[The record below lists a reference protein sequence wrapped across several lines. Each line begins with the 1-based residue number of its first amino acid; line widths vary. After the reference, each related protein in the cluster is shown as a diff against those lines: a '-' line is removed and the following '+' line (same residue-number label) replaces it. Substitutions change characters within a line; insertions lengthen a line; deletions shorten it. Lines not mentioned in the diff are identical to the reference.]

1 MTELEILVRK
11 SSVLHEVDLY
21 MNECMYDS
29 VSQLTQEDL
38 DYLASELQIGTADLS
53 EMVKEFA

>member
-21 MNECMYDS
+21 MSECMYDS

-38 DYLASELQIGTADLS
+38 DYLASELQIGTAELS
-53 EMVKEFA
+53 EMVKELA